1 MLLFQSLNI
10 AEKRFILSNNAP
22 VKLDRRS
29 REMLLELSDKNAVRA
44 VLNNKDRGVGV
55 RRSRLINK
63 VLESLRFYYRKRS
76 PRIRMMNLLI
86 DIELLYDHG
95 EFKLCRKYIGK
106 AKKLANEFELWNLLL
121 IAIQWEQLLYR
132 EEGKFLDQSRE
143 ELRGIYEESNEVLSR
158 VTVSAKLQY
167 HLLDFLILSRNKI
180 GPELSEELDQY
191 KEVLANEEW
200 NMETLPKRD
209 QIYLSNLQGMFH
221 FGKGSFNESL
231 EHFTESYKNLR
242 TFDPQM
248 QLFQREHFIALNNLV
263 AVSSTLQKYDDAMAY
278 MDILEQQFASLPK
291 FERSWF
297 NTTELYKLAI
307 FYELGEYDRG
317 MKSIPALEKK
327 LNNYLTEINPVNYD
341 YYAYNIALFYHLFDR
356 PSNAMEWITNLINA
370 NSNRRK
376 RVRSQIFYYGLLF
389 RLLLLYDMG
398 RVDTIKY
405 LLDDT
410 VKYMKQS
417 RKPSSADLALIRFFK
432 KTVKSGISNVHVSE
446 LQTDLE
452 QLKSE
457 AFTLLQFLN
466 INSWCRSKLLNKPLK
481 DILVEQRSKLT
492 QE

>member
-1 MLLFQSLNI
+1 MILFQSLNI

-29 REMLLELSDKNAVRA
+29 RELLTLLSDKNGQPSVKKKEDKG
-44 VLNNKDRGVGV
+44 LGV

-63 VLESLRFYYRKRS
+63 VLESLRFYHRKRS

-95 EFKLCRKYIGK
+95 EFKLCRKFINK

-132 EEGKFLDQSRE
+132 EEGKFLDQSRA
-143 ELRGIYEESNEVLSR
+143 ELSSIHTHSKEVLNRIAQS
-158 VTVSAKLQY
+158 TELQY

-180 GPELSEELDQY
+180 GPELKEELEQY
-191 KEVLANEEW
+191 EEILSDATW
-200 NMETLPKRD
+200 NKGNAPMTD
-209 QIYLSNLQGMFH
+209 QIYRANLQGMFH
-221 FGKGSFNESL
+221 FGKGTFDESL
-231 EHFTESYKNLR
+231 QHFTQAYASLCK
-242 TFDPQM
+242 FDPQM

-263 AVSSTLQKYDDAMAY
+263 AVSSTLQKYDDAMSY
-278 MDILEQQFASLPK
+278 MDILEKQFASLPK

-317 MKSIPALEKK
+317 MKSIPTLERR

-341 YYAYNIALFYHLFDR
+341 YYAYNIALFYHLFDK
-356 PSNAMEWITNLINA
+356 PSNAMEWITNLVNA
-370 NSNRRK
+370 NSSRRK
-376 RVRSQIFYYGLLF
+376 KVRSQIFYYGLLF

-398 RVDTIKY
+398 RLDTIKY

-410 VKYMKQS
+410 VKYMRQS
-417 RKPSSADLALIRFFK
+417 RKLSGADLALIQFFK
-432 KTVKSGISNVHVSE
+432 KTVKSGVSSAHIAE
-446 LQTDLE
+446 LHDSLIKLQ
-452 QLKSE
+452 SE

-466 INSWCRSKLLNKPLK
+466 ITAWCASKLSKRSLK
-481 DILVEQRSKLT
+481 DVLIEQRLQLT
-492 QE
+492 EK